1 MSGIGRV
8 FADLELRNASAM
20 RAAQDRWDNMAP
32 PEPDDDRLTESEAL
46 EQAEAE
52 ALTTPIMPAE
62 WLQQECFDALDPVD
76 LHAMRGDDFDWR
88 AVGLQ
93 ECDGVTVAQ
102 LVAVMFGAHDSEVR
116 GRALNELRDRF
127 TAAQRDW
134 MRERAAELLAE
145 HAARDAEIAHF
156 QEAA

>member
-1 MSGIGRV
+1 MSGLGRQL
-8 FADLELRNASAM
+8 ADLELRNAATM
-20 RAAQDRWDNMAP
+20 RRAQEAWDNMAP

-93 ECDGVTVAQ
+93 ECDGVTVPQ
-102 LVAVMFGAHDSEVR
+102 LVAVAFGSYNEDAQR
-116 GRALNELRDRF
+116 RALAELRDRF
-127 TAAQRDW
+127 TAAQRGW

-145 HAARDAEIAHF
+145 RAKRDAEIDHF
-156 QEAA
+156 QEVA